1 MTYSTRKKPSLAVPG
16 LCAFLWSFGC
26 SPASVAPSAPE
37 RDWAPYVAASEGY
50 FVYGPRKHSSSELK
64 VPTPVGELKIP
75 VTYFKVGNNIF
86 YISSH
91 ARAPRLG
98 GTDAQILESQAQ
110 GILAKFEKFEVQKEP
125 FFVAGLQGLRLRLR
139 RPDSYKIIEL
149 YVTPSKLYQV
159 VTDLPS
165 AEASR
170 VESFLF
176 RYTFTIL
183 K

>member
-1 MTYSTRKKPSLAVPG
+1 M
-16 LCAFLWSFGC
+16 
-26 SPASVAPSAPE
+26 
-37 RDWAPYVAASEGY
+37 
-50 FVYGPRKHSSSELK
+50 
-64 VPTPVGELKIP
+64 
-75 VTYFKVGNNIF
+75 TYFKVGNNIF
-86 YISSH
+86 YVSSH
-91 ARAPRLG
+91 DRDPRLG
-98 GTDAQILESQAQ
+98 GGDAQILESQAQ
-110 GILAKFEKFEVQKEP
+110 GILAKFQKFEVGREP
-125 FFVAGLQGLRLRLR
+125 FTAGGFQGLRLRLR

-149 YVTPSKLYQV
+149 YVTPTKLFQV